1 MALLKL
7 NGKQHFINVRSID
20 ITEVGTGRFEVTYD
34 DDRTFLVSG
43 GRKAGGTSRDWFVQH
58 ELFYGD
64 KWLPANSMIEAI
76 KLGAQY

>member
-7 NGKQHFINVRSID
+7 NGKLHFINVRD
-20 ITEVGTGRFEVTYD
+20 IELAEVGAGRFEVTYD
-34 DDRTFLVSG
+34 NDRTFCVSG
-43 GRKAGGTSRDWFVQH
+43 GTKAGGSRRDRSVKH

-64 KWLPANSMIEAI
+64 KWLPANSLIEAI

>member
-1 MALLKL
+1 MALFKL
-7 NGKQHFINVRSID
+7 NGKQHFINVRSIE
-20 ITEVGTGRFEVTYD
+20 IAEVGAGRFEVTYD
-34 DDRTFLVSG
+34 PDRTFLVSG

-64 KWLPANSMIEAI
+64 KWLPASSMIEAI

>member
-1 MALLKL
+1 MALFNL

-20 ITEVGTGRFEVTYD
+20 IAEVGAGRFEVTYD
-34 DDRTFLVSG
+34 SDRTFLVSG
-43 GRKAGGTSRDWFVQH
+43 GTKAGGSSRDWFVQH